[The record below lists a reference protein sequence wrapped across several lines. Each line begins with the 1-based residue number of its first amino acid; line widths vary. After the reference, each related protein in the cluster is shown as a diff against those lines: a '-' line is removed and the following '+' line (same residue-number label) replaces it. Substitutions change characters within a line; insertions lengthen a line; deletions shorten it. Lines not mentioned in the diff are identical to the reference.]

1 MSKVNLRLS
10 QSNTVSCLKGL
21 TLERESGNPS
31 WSDGK
36 IAQVQS
42 LLEIAKL

>member
-1 MSKVNLRLS
+1 MSKVNLWLS
-10 QSNTVSCLKGL
+10 QPNRMSCLKRV
-21 TLERESGNPS
+21 TLERESRNPS

-42 LLEIAKL
+42 LLEIAEL